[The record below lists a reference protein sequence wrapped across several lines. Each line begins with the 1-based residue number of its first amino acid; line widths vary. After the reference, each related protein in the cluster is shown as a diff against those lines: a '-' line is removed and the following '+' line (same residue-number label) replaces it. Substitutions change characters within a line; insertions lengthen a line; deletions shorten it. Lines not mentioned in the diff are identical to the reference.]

1 MSLNSRII
9 CWTLWNEQ
17 LFLELSG
24 MKKEKLG
31 ISGALKRLI
40 IDNITRKR
48 GFMSIYCKDSRE
60 ELKRWR
66 LSGTE
71 IQILGSETIERII
84 FGNFQGKI
92 RNFWSRNTKFDQFL
106 QILAVKK
113 AQLRD
118 RKMSEKLKK
127 CTWKDFNFHK
137 IFGYVSNNS

>member
-17 LFLELSG
+17 FFLELSG
-24 MKKEKLG
+24 MKKGKLG
-31 ISGALKRLI
+31 ISSALKRLI

-48 GFMSIYCKDSRE
+48 GFMSIYCKDSRK

-71 IQILGSETIERII
+71 IQILGSATIEKIV
-84 FGNFQGKI
+84 FENFQGKI
-92 RNFWSRNTKFDQFL
+92 RNFWLRNAKFDWFL
-106 QILAVKK
+106 KTLAVKK
-113 AQLRD
+113 AQLRG

-127 CTWKDFNFHK
+127 THFERFQ
-137 IFGYVSNNS
+137 FS